1 MSLQENWKLA
11 GIGLWWRM
19 HPFRTILCCS
29 LIAASPSFAAD
40 DKAVRIPS
48 PKGDLVLLVEQRT
61 TGADTVKLEG
71 VSGKEFLTFAV
82 DDELKEGE
90 VKNETV
96 LWSPASDGVAFAA
109 GNKSMIQ
116 AFAFVRTTAGWK
128 PLKLPVP
135 GAEGKAL
142 ENPHVQPA
150 KWQGKQLVLTISG
163 PHGGQAAAGTYA
175 GTMTVEVDPE
185 AGVAKKIEENISVSK
200 NAESR

>member
-1 MSLQENWKLA
+1 
-11 GIGLWWRM
+11 M
-19 HPFRTILCCS
+19 HPFRTILCCC
-29 LIAASPSFAAD
+29 LLAASSSFAAPG
-40 DKAVRIPS
+40 DKVVRLPS

-90 VKNETV
+90 VKDGTI

-109 GNKSMIQ
+109 GNKSVIQ
-116 AFAFVRTTAGWK
+116 TFAFVRTTTGWR
-128 PLKLPVP
+128 PLKLPAP
-135 GAEGKAL
+135 GAEGKVL
-142 ENPHVQPA
+142 ENPHVQPS

-163 PHGGQAAAGTYA
+163 PHGGQAGAGTYT
-175 GTMTVEVDPE
+175 GTMTVEIDPE
-185 AGVAKKIEENISVSK
+185 SGVAKKIEEDISAEK